1 VGREFDPD
9 QIVYKEL
16 RVLGALGVDTAA
28 YTAALELLA
37 ARRFPFEVLPRR
49 VVGLDD
55 VGGLLGSMAGEGEV
69 PPVHAV
75 VVPDP
80 GDCTHVDA

>member
-1 VGREFDPD
+1 MEAAAEPVFDPD

-16 RVLGALGVDTAA
+16 RVVGALGVDTAA
-28 YTAALELLA
+28 YAEALALLV
-37 ARRFPFEVLPRR
+37 ARRFPFEALPRR

-55 VGGLLGSMAGEGEV
+55 VGALLPVMAGEGDV

-75 VVPDP
+75 VVPERMH
-80 GDCTHVDA
+80 G